1 MDYPL
6 ISIITP
12 CYNSQEYLRETI
24 SSVLNQSY
32 RNFEWIL
39 INDGSSDKTEEIIL
53 EIEVERIKYLYQENK
68 GQCAASNLG
77 LSQSKGQF
85 IKFLDSDDL
94 LNDTHLEN
102 LVKCIVDNE
111 TLVSCAWGRFYKND
125 IKSFKKEIE
134 DVSKSMESFRWLK
147 TALTQRHD
155 MMPGWLW
162 LIPKKIIEKTGGWDE
177 RFTLNNDFEFSVRL
191 LLASKQVIFCNQAI
205 LYYRTN
211 SNTLSSIFN
220 EESLSN
226 AISSNLLG
234 IGYILERENTKFT
247 RRICANRLQEW
258 VFITYPTYPK
268 LYRLIQSEIKK
279 LGGSNL
285 KIGGGVKIQIFR
297 LIFGWKLTLRI
308 KALKNKKWK

>member
-53 EIEVERIKYLYQENK
+53 EIEDERIKYLYQENK

-125 IKSFKKEIE
+125 IKSFKK
-134 DVSKSMESFRWLK
+134 
-147 TALTQRHD
+147 
-155 MMPGWLW
+155 
-162 LIPKKIIEKTGGWDE
+162 
-177 RFTLNNDFEFSVRL
+177 VRRRPIYNF
-191 LLASKQVIFCNQAI
+191 KYCRN
-205 LYYRTN
+205 
-211 SNTLSSIFN
+211 
-220 EESLSN
+220 
-226 AISSNLLG
+226 
-234 IGYILERENTKFT
+234 RE
-247 RRICANRLQEW
+247 
-258 VFITYPTYPK
+258 
-268 LYRLIQSEIKK
+268 
-279 LGGSNL
+279 
-285 KIGGGVKIQIFR
+285 
-297 LIFGWKLTLRI
+297 
-308 KALKNKKWK
+308 